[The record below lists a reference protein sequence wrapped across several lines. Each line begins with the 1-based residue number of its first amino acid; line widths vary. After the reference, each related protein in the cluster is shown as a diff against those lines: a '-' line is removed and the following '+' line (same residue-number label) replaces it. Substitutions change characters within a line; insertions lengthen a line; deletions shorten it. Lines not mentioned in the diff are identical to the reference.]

1 MDQPRTATDGGHCRM
16 LLQAGIQVAH
26 GDHRKQHPAV
36 PDAMC
41 PAVPQIPAVTDVLHL
56 LHTGGGLQGKGMC
69 RQQLPAD
76 HRDGCLHHHPDHQGV
91 QGAQQADTS
100 GTGSQGTGSG
110 SGGADARTQDLSG
123 QGGSEAAGGGG
134 RGGLCHRR
142 CSTHPL

>member
-1 MDQPRTATDGGHCRM
+1 MDQPRTAADGGHCRM

-56 LHTGGGLQGKGMC
+56 LHTGGGQQGKGMC

-76 HRDGCLHHHPDHQGV
+76 HRDGCMHRHPDHQGM
-91 QGAQQADTS
+91 QGAQQDDTS
-100 GTGSQGTGSG
+100 GTGCQGTGMF
-110 SGGADARTQDLSG
+110 
-123 QGGSEAAGGGG
+123 
-134 RGGLCHRR
+134 
-142 CSTHPL
+142 PF